1 MLLIPHQKV
10 NFSGF
15 FLHST
20 GYFFPV
26 KSQYWMFWI
35 GIGSELFAGV
45 VGTGPAAEAG
55 SITSS

>member
-10 NFSGF
+10 NFSEF